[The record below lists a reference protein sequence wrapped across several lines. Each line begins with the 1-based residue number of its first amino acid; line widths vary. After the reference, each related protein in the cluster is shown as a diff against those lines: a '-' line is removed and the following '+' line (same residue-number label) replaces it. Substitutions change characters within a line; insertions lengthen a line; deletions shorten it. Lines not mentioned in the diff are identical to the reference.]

1 MWRMRTILTLAMC
14 CGLAAAAQQLTPTV
28 NLGNDANGNP
38 RRQAK
43 TGHVSNYDE
52 TKVPKYTLPDPLVQ
66 SDGSRV
72 KDAETWR
79 RVRRPEIL
87 RLYETEVFGR
97 VPAAAPKV
105 TWHVTGTDRDARD
118 GTVTIE
124 HVVGTIGDAADA
136 PRIPLTVFIPAK
148 AKGPVP
154 IILLV
159 NFGGGGAPAP
169 SATLPAG
176 EPPVAADI
184 IARGW
189 GYATIAYQDIQPDRA
204 SSLNEGVITLAR
216 PAGQSAAPDDWG
228 AIGAWAWGVSRA
240 IDYLATD
247 ASVDAKRIAV
257 EGHSRLGKTALWAS
271 ATDPRI
277 AAIFSSCSGEMG
289 AALSRRDWGE
299 TVDDMAQNFPWWF
312 AGAFQKWPGRWNEM
326 PVDAHMLIALS
337 APRPVFITGGTGDQW
352 ADPVGEYL
360 AAIAAGPV
368 YRLLGAK
375 DLGVA
380 DARPPLDRPVTG
392 GDIGWHYHTGGHAA
406 TPEDWKAFLAFL
418 DKYFK

>member
-1 MWRMRTILTLAMC
+1 MRRHGVV
-14 CGLAAAAQQLTPTV
+14 CGVRKSCASTKRKSSDL
-28 NLGNDANGNP
+28 
-38 RRQAK
+38 
-43 TGHVSNYDE
+43 NYDE

-169 SATLPAG
+169 SATLP
-176 EPPVAADI
+176 
-184 IARGW
+184 
-189 GYATIAYQDIQPDRA
+189 
-204 SSLNEGVITLAR
+204 
-216 PAGQSAAPDDWG
+216 
-228 AIGAWAWGVSRA
+228 
-240 IDYLATD
+240 
-247 ASVDAKRIAV
+247 
-257 EGHSRLGKTALWAS
+257 
-271 ATDPRI
+271 
-277 AAIFSSCSGEMG
+277 
-289 AALSRRDWGE
+289 
-299 TVDDMAQNFPWWF
+299 
-312 AGAFQKWPGRWNEM
+312 
-326 PVDAHMLIALS
+326 
-337 APRPVFITGGTGDQW
+337 
-352 ADPVGEYL
+352 
-360 AAIAAGPV
+360 
-368 YRLLGAK
+368 
-375 DLGVA
+375 
-380 DARPPLDRPVTG
+380 
-392 GDIGWHYHTGGHAA
+392 
-406 TPEDWKAFLAFL
+406 
-418 DKYFK
+418 